1 MPLPVSIPAT
11 DIVNYK
17 GSVKIQ
23 SKKVLTGLT
32 KLRLELKSVAATSD
46 MCAGS
51 DLDGEH
57 VSDAARA
64 LCALASRDVGAAQA
78 ALQVRFR

>member
-1 MPLPVSIPAT
+1 
-11 DIVNYK
+11 
-17 GSVKIQ
+17 
-23 SKKVLTGLT
+23 
-32 KLRLELKSVAATSD
+32 LKPVAATSD